1 MGDAAWPVGDAAW
14 PVDRT
19 RHVAASSADSVG
31 DAAWPVDDGYRS
43 APASRIVLLLSGG
56 ATAATGVWVGVV
68 ATASATAVSSW
79 T

>member
-1 MGDAAWPVGDAAW
+1 MGVGAWPVGDAAW

-43 APASRIVLLLSGG
+43 APASRIVFLLAGG
-56 ATAATGVWVGVV
+56 ATAATGVCVGVV
-68 ATASATAVSSW
+68 ATTLATAVSSR